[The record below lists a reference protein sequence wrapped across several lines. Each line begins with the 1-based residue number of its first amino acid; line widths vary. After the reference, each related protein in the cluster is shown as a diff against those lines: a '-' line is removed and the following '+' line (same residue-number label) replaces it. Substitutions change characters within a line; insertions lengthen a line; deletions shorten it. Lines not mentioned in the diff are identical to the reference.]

1 MSTNKREIEKH
12 SISAMH
18 KKFYNRILKQKKQ
31 YIQLKLVEL
40 SQGSEFNSDI
50 KTVQFDDNSNKHS
63 DHNEDFRAKLEH
75 NLKQNYEEFA
85 EMCNVLDELK

>member
-1 MSTNKREIEKH
+1 
-12 SISAMH
+12 MH
-18 KKFYNRILKQKKQ
+18 KKFYNKILKQKEQ

-63 DHNEDFRAKLEH
+63 DHNEDFRVKLEH

-85 EMCNVLDELK
+85 EICNVLDELK